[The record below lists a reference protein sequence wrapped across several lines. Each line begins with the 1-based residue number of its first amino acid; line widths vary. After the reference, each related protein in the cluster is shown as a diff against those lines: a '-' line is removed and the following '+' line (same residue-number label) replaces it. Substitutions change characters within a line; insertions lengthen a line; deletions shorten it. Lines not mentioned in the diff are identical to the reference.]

1 MNILQHAR
9 LFQGMTEEEIEE
21 IISCMTAKE
30 ERYEKGEFI
39 YNVGDIIS
47 DIGIVLEGSV
57 HIIKSDYWGN
67 QTIMAEIV
75 PGDIFGEAYACGN
88 MPCMVNVMAVKPAC
102 VLKLNVQRILKVCP
116 SSCACHD
123 RIISNLV
130 SVMAQKNLRLTE
142 KIEHMS
148 KRTIRNKL
156 LSYLSAQSEKCGKSS
171 FTIPF
176 NRQELADYLSVD
188 RSAMSSELSKLR
200 EEGVLDFCKNYFII
214 SKNKGPAER

>member
-1 MNILQHAR
+1 MDILQHAR
-9 LFQGMTEEEIEE
+9 LFQGMTAEEIEQ
-21 IISCMTAKE
+21 IIYCMRGKE
-30 ERYEKGEFI
+30 ERYEKGGFI
-39 YNVGDIIS
+39 YNAGDIIS
-47 DIGIVLEGSV
+47 DIGIVLEGTV

-67 QTIMAEIV
+67 QTIMAEII
-75 PGDIFGEAYACGN
+75 PGDIFGEVYACSD
-88 MPCMVNVMAVKPAC
+88 MPCMVNVMTVKPTC

-116 SSCACHD
+116 SSCICHG
-123 RIISNLV
+123 RMISNLV
-130 SVMAQKNLRLTE
+130 SAMAQKNLRLTE

-156 LSYLSAQSEKCGKSS
+156 LSYLSVQSEKCGKSS

-200 EEGVLDFCKNYFII
+200 EEGVLDFCKNYFIL
-214 SKNKGPAER
+214 KAVK